1 MEKRT
6 IFIFAGIFIL
16 IALTPILIY
25 VFHFWNNDISSNPAD
40 WTNFANYFSGLTVPV
55 LTFFNLV
62 ILVWITIVVEK
73 LDSDRKEKE
82 LDFQKQLVEV
92 SNNLQKEIA
101 FEANNTQKKAIKSQL
116 QFEQYCKLS
125 DKLDLIGVK
134 LFEEKEPSMTVVFV
148 NEFLK
153 EFSLAMEELLPV
165 LKDTSDM
172 SEINELLDAIKQNF
186 LYFNINPIKKI
197 DVQKINVQKINKQ
210 LVEFQYKK
218 LIFLRKLQKN
228 ILDGLK

>member
-1 MEKRT
+1 MKKKT
-6 IFIFAGIFIL
+6 ILIFVGIFILL
-16 IALTPILIY
+16 IALTPMIVY
-25 VFHFWNNDISSNPAD
+25 VFHFWNNDISNNPAD

-82 LDFQKQLVEV
+82 LYFQKQLVEV

-134 LFEEKEPSMTVVFV
+134 LFEEKEPSMTVLFV

-172 SEINELLDAIKQNF
+172 SSINELLDEIKQNF
-186 LYFNINPIKKI
+186 LYFNINKMKKI
-197 DVQKINVQKINKQ
+197 DVQKINKQ